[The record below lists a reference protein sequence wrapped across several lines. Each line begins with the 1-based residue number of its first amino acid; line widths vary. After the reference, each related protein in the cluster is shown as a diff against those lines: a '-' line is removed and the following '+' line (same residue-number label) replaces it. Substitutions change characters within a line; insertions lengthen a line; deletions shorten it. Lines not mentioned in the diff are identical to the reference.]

1 MNKRFEDIPD
11 DSGIFKRTKKDLEFV
26 IENCNDMADHLA
38 KFVYNSVDFI
48 LDEENNLHAVSKG
61 I

>member
-1 MNKRFEDIPD
+1 M
-11 DSGIFKRTKKDLEFV
+11 FKRTKKDLEFV
-26 IENCNDMADHLA
+26 IKNCKDMADHLA

-48 LDEENNLHAVSKG
+48 LDAETNLHDVSKS